1 MSDRNLLWLR
11 YKNGDIDALGEI
23 FRSFFSDLYFYGL
36 KIVPVSD
43 MVKDVIQEMF
53 IRLWDRRESVSEV
66 ENVKSYLI
74 IILRREL
81 INTVKGLNLDTFDE
95 NDIND
100 PFTLSAEDIIIES
113 EENEEVKARINYEIQ
128 KLTSR
133 QREIIFL
140 RFYNNLSFNDISI
153 ILQMNVQSVR
163 NLLFRSLEKIRKSIG
178 KASFQN
184 IDIH

>member
-163 NLLFRSLEKIRKSIG
+163 NLLFRSLEKIRKGIG